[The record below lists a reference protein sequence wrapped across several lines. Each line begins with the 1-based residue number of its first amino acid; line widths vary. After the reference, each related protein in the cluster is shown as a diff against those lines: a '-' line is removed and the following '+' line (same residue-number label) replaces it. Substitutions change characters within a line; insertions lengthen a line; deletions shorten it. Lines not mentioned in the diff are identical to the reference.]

1 VAIAVSVLLILVI
14 SVPTMVVEEDW
25 HGHPMIEQPNHL
37 WVIAACLV
45 AVAFLIGGAVAGHR
59 RPLSSTRNATLA
71 ASLAVLVLVV
81 SALFRRLIVV
91 HEGVPGRVVQ
101 FWCMGVVTALVLSAL
116 GSLLG
121 RRRSANAT

>member
-1 VAIAVSVLLILVI
+1 MLVI

-45 AVAFLIGGAVAGHR
+45 AAAFLIGGAVAGHR
-59 RPLSSTRNATLA
+59 RPSAAIRNATVA
-71 ASLAVLVLVV
+71 ASLAVLVLLVG
-81 SALFRRLIVV
+81 ALIRRLMVV

-116 GSLLG
+116 GSLFG
-121 RRRSANAT
+121 RRRPANPA